1 MSNMRETFGQ
11 PPFKTADWTQEEGK
25 TSAFGALF
33 SVQGLKQAALRIAD
47 VRRGTGFQTRDLVG
61 LLVCHAA
68 RNKRLVQ
75 PRASMRM
82 TLPVNF
88 DRVSVRLTIEK

>member
-1 MSNMRETFGQ
+1 MSNMRETIGQ
-11 PPFKTADWTQEEGK
+11 PPFKTGDWTQDEGR

-47 VRRGTGFQTRDLVG
+47 ARRGAGFQTKDLVG

-68 RNKRLVQ
+68 RNKRMAQ

-88 DRVSVRLTIEK
+88 DRVSVRLTIEN

>member
-1 MSNMRETFGQ
+1 MSNIRETYGQ
-11 PPFKTADWTQEEGK
+11 PPFKSADWTHDEGK
-25 TSAFGALF
+25 TSAFGTLF

-47 VRRGTGFQTRDLVG
+47 TRRGGGFQTKDLVG

-88 DRVSVRLTIEK
+88 DRVSVRLTIES

>member
-11 PPFKTADWTQEEGK
+11 PPFKTADWTQDEGK

-47 VRRGTGFQTRDLVG
+47 VRRGTGFQTKDLVG

-68 RNKRLVQ
+68 RNRRLIQ

-82 TLPVNF
+82 TLPVFF
-88 DRVSVRLTIEK
+88 DRFSVLLTIVI

>member
-1 MSNMRETFGQ
+1 MSNIRETLGQ
-11 PPFKTADWTQEEGK
+11 PPLKTADWIQSDGK
-25 TSAFGALF
+25 ASAFGALF

-47 VRRGTGFQTRDLVG
+47 VRRGAGFQTRDLVG

-82 TLPVNF
+82 TLPINF
-88 DRVSVRLTIEK
+88 DRVSVRLTIES